1 MVTEP
6 SPLQGTLRLFQTEP
20 IPLPYFE
27 TNAQHPNKLIFIP
40 GLTDTIGVVPYL
52 PSLASVLNNLEYSL
66 VQFVKCSDLGGFGV
80 STLEGDAPEIAQ
92 LAEHLLTRSDFP
104 CTGKLVLMGH
114 STGCQDVVTFLSKER
129 LNLRTGRQILIHG
142 GICQAPVSD
151 SEYFDARDGNQIS
164 ARELLKHSQDC
175 MSKGLPG
182 ALLDRSHISP
192 VRTSVNGRGEGNS
205 AVVLKPPFT
214 AYRFASL
221 NGHHGD
227 DDLFSSYLD
236 CESICRTLQPALKRA
251 PLLMLFG
258 MNEYVY
264 KTDMAVNMHHLM
276 WTPCKSR
283 SIGKHLYITFPCLP
297 RCYLGRTT
305 KLMMPLLRK
314 ICLMLCRPSYAVFHR
329 LK

>member
-1 MVTEP
+1 MVHEP

-40 GLTDTIGVVPYL
+40 GLTDTMGVVPYL
-52 PSLASVLNNLEYSL
+52 PSLASVLNDLEYSL
-66 VQFVKCSDLGGFGV
+66 IQFVKCSDLGGFGT
-80 STLEGDAPEIAQ
+80 SSLEGDAQEIAQ
-92 LAEHLLTRSDFP
+92 LAEPLLTRSDSP

-114 STGCQDVVTFLSKER
+114 STGCQDVVTFLSEER
-129 LNLRTGRQILIHG
+129 LNLKTGQQILVHG

-151 SEYFDARDGNQIS
+151 SEYFDSHDGSQNS
-164 ARELLKHSQDC
+164 AREVLSKSQEC
-175 MSKGLPG
+175 VKQGLPG

-192 VRTSVNGRGEGNS
+192 VRTSVKGRGEGNS
-205 AVVLKPPFT
+205 AAVLTPAFT

-236 CESICRTLQPALKRA
+236 SEGIVRTLQPALHRA

-258 MNEYVY
+258 MNEYVHQ
-264 KTDMAVNMHHLM
+264 TNMAANMHHLM
-276 WTPCKSR
+276 
-283 SIGKHLYITFPCLP
+283 
-297 RCYLGRTT
+297 
-305 KLMMPLLRK
+305 
-314 ICLMLCRPSYAVFHR
+314 
-329 LK
+329 